1 MWNEIIKCYII
12 MDKLNHAKDLI
23 LLQLEKIPTPE
34 LWCIYGDITANEEYY
49 HKAWELSKEKYSRAQ
64 RSLGKC
70 CVLKKDWKGAITH
83 FQIALKI
90 NPQFAE
96 TWYTMGC
103 CAMKIDE
110 LTLAASC
117 FNRVVILRPDDGEAW
132 NNLASC
138 YIQQDKKE
146 AAHSS
151 LKEAIKYNSDSWRM
165 WENLITVSLDIG
177 EYFDVILGM
186 HKMLELRDNYID
198 VQALAL
204 VTEAVIDD
212 LKLGNTKFG
221 TSMHKTL
228 MDLMDLIVTKVSFSP
243 QTWAIYAEYYK
254 CIGDLN
260 KSIEYRIKQCRN
272 LQESEWN
279 VEPKKFEHLVNATRY
294 YVEDAILLDSK
305 EIYYSLDLFLQSTI
319 KQSKRKFWKHR
330 IICKIRRITR
340 INKKQNGR

>member
-1 MWNEIIKCYII
+1 
-12 MDKLNHAKDLI
+12 
-23 LLQLEKIPTPE
+23 
-34 LWCIYGDITANEEYY
+34 
-49 HKAWELSKEKYSRAQ
+49 
-64 RSLGKC
+64 
-70 CVLKKDWKGAITH
+70 
-83 FQIALKI
+83 
-90 NPQFAE
+90 
-96 TWYTMGC
+96 
-103 CAMKIDE
+103 
-110 LTLAASC
+110 
-117 FNRVVILRPDDGEAW
+117 
-132 NNLASC
+132 
-138 YIQQDKKE
+138 
-146 AAHSS
+146 
-151 LKEAIKYNSDSWRM
+151 M

-319 KQSKRKFWKHR
+319 KQSKENFGSTELYAKLEELQGLIK
-330 IICKIRRITR
+330 
-340 INKKQNGR
+340 NKMVDEIKKLE